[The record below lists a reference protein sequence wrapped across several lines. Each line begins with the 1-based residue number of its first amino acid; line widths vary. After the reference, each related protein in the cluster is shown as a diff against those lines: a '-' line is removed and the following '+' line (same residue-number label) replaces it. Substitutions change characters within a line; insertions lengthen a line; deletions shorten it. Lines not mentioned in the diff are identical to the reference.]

1 MAAPIHRLMQDQPS
15 LVTISPD
22 ATLLEAVA
30 RMIENDFSQLPVV
43 EHGKP
48 FGSPASFITSSSIA
62 RALRVFGTSLEHLRV
77 RDALIPARTL
87 AADEDLFSKMDDLLD
102 AYAVL
107 VLNGD
112 GTIAG
117 IVTNHDTTQYFRR
130 RAEDMLLV
138 EDIET
143 TLKDHIRIAYGGEE
157 SDPLGPLQTAINSLG
172 GPMDSVRTDC
182 KKSFRRFC
190 GQRGIQ
196 VTESEVVE
204 YIESKFERSKDE
216 RKFDDLSLSDYIQL
230 ARGLEAWRVLG
241 PVFGI
246 SDNAFGVMLEGVR
259 KTRNKLMHFRPD
271 ITAIERDQLRF
282 CAEWFKNHPPLVQ
295 EDEGAGST
303 ELVEQSRIG
312 EPTQEQDP
320 GVTEY
325 IEDSAVEDDGNL
337 AEGGAVDQKY
347 APLGAYLSHR
357 TRGQERLALSFAE
370 TEEIIKASLPE
381 AAREHRSWWENNA
394 TTHPQSESWLNAG
407 WHVVSI
413 NMTKERVI
421 FARSHAR
428 ERAFIRFFGEVQS
441 RLREIP
447 DFPPMSVSPI
457 GMNWLTLVTYRGAGR
472 SLIISFARSQ
482 RLRLE
487 CYVDAGDATE
497 NTRIFDS
504 MQARREQMEATVD
517 AELTW
522 ERLEGRRACRVALY
536 TPGSITDDAESLE
549 RLAEWAVQC
558 TPRFHKAILQVLP
571 EAEGQSDHTS

>member
-1 MAAPIHRLMQDQPS
+1 MQDQPS
-15 LVTISPD
+15 LVTIAPG

-43 EHGKP
+43 EDGRP
-48 FGSPASFITSSSIA
+48 FGSPATFITSASIA
-62 RALRVFGTSLEHLRV
+62 RALSVFGTSLADLRV
-77 RDALIPARTL
+77 RDALVPARTL
-87 AADEDLFSKMDDLLD
+87 SADEDLFSKMDDLLD

-107 VLNGD
+107 VLNRD

-117 IVTNHDTTQYFRR
+117 IVTNYDTTQYFRR
-130 RAEDMLLV
+130 SAEDMLLV

-143 TLKDHIRIAYGGEE
+143 TLKDHVRIAYGGDE

-182 KKSFRRFC
+182 KKSFRKFC

-196 VTESEVVE
+196 LTESDVVE
-204 YIESKFERSKDE
+204 YIDSKFERSKDE
-216 RKFDDLSLSDYIQL
+216 RKFDDLNLSDYVQL
-230 ARGLEAWRVLG
+230 ARRPEAWTVLG

-246 SDNAFGVMLEGVR
+246 SDDAFRVMLDGVR

-271 ITAIERDQLRF
+271 ITMIERDHLRF

-295 EDEGAGST
+295 EDEPSGPT
-303 ELVEQSRIG
+303 QVVEQPGTG
-312 EPTQEQDP
+312 ESAQPQEAGITD
-320 GVTEY
+320 Y
-325 IEDSAVEDDGNL
+325 IEDSA
-337 AEGGAVDQKY
+337 EGGGSLTEGSAVDEKY
-347 APLGAYLSHR
+347 APLAAYLSQR
-357 TRGQERLALSFAE
+357 PRGQERIALSFTGVE
-370 TEEIIKASLPE
+370 KIIGAPLPE
-381 AAREHRSWWENNA
+381 AAREHRSWWANNA
-394 TTHPQSESWLNAG
+394 ITHRQSESWLNAS
-407 WHVVSI
+407 WRVVSI
-413 NMTKERVI
+413 NMTKEQVI

-428 ERAFIRFFGEVQS
+428 ESAFIRFFGEVQS

-447 DFPPMSVSPI
+447 GFPPMSISPI

-487 CYVDAGDATE
+487 CYIDAGDAAE
-497 NTRIFDS
+497 NERIFDS
-504 MQARREQMEATVD
+504 MRACREQMEAMLDTD
-517 AELTW
+517 LTW

-549 RLAEWAVQC
+549 QLAEWAVQYA
-558 TPRFHKAILQVLP
+558 PRFHRAILLTLP
-571 EAEGQSDHTS
+571 PPGNDHHLSI